1 MINVQRLIA
10 NGRMAGQESGRKNQS
25 GIVGQMPVGASPHY
39 PLFMPN
45 GRLGLIVSQSPDI
58 SVLYD

>member
-1 MINVQRLIA
+1 
-10 NGRMAGQESGRKNQS
+10 
-25 GIVGQMPVGASPHY
+25 MPVGASPHY

-45 GRLGLIVSQSPDI
+45 GLIVSQSPDI

>member
-10 NGRMAGQESGRKNQS
+10 NGEWLSKRVEVRNQS
-25 GIVGQMPVGASPHY
+25 RIVGQMPVGASPHY

-45 GRLGLIVSQSPDI
+45 GLIVSQSPDI

>member
-45 GRLGLIVSQSPDI
+45 GLIVSQSPDI